1 MPKKLKSYTLTE
13 NQKKEIENAM
23 NFYEERFEFYLQQIK
38 LRDEKIKELEQ
49 QILFLSDVSLSDEE
63 WFPEKASP

>member
-38 LRDEKIKELEQ
+38 LRDEKIKELEK
-49 QILFLSDVSLSDEE
+49 QILFLSDVSDSDEE
-63 WFPEKASP
+63 YFPEKASP

>member
-23 NFYEERFEFYLQQIK
+23 NFYEERFEFYLEQIK
-38 LRDEKIKELEQ
+38 LRDEKIKELEK
-49 QILFLSDVSLSDEE
+49 QILFLSDVDLSHEE
-63 WFPEKASP
+63 YFPEKASP